1 MSVSAE
7 SSIEG
12 TRVGAPQP
20 RLVALLR
27 GIGKSGWSY
36 LYVAPMAILLLAFI
50 VYPIFASLGYTFFR
64 WNGIGD
70 PTMFVGLDNFV
81 RVWNDPFFWSALR
94 NNLIF
99 TVVVVPVQLFLA
111 LTLALILNS
120 KKLRFAAFYRV
131 LFFIPV
137 VTSAAVV
144 GVVVQLL
151 VSNGGGTLSDLL
163 MSFGLIEAPIDW
175 FGNPTTAFGL
185 IILVGIWHTLGIN
198 LIYFLAGL
206 QTIPDELYEAAK
218 LDGAGAFATLRYIT
232 IPMLRGVGLVILI
245 LAVLGSLQVFDLV
258 LVITGGG
265 PFFATDVVNTYIYR
279 LAFGSIVPDV
289 GLASAASFFY
299 GLLLIAFAAVQLIF
313 IRALRKRAAG

>member
-7 SSIEG
+7 ASLEG